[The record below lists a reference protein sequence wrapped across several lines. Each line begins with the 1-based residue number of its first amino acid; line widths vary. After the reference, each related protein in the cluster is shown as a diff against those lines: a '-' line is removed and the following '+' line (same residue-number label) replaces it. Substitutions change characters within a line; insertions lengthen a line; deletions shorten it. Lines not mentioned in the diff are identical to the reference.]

1 MCGMLHGAIIMS
13 NECAIVKLSKHVT
26 YVLSNKYFFSLFE
39 TIHNLLAR
47 VYERA
52 ISIWTSGL
60 GWPV

>member
-1 MCGMLHGAIIMS
+1 MS